1 MFLSLLFFF
10 SLMMSLGYMGYYQ
23 NRNEKAKIL
32 TDKEI
37 KEFEN
42 DINMGKNVDIKKYV
56 LYEDK
61 DYTNGLSDDIYKVS
75 LKIEKTLDKTI
86 RMIFTSVD
94 FSK

>member
-1 MFLSLLFFF
+1 MFLSLAFFF

-37 KEFEN
+37 KEFER
-42 DINMGKNVDIKKYV
+42 DINMGQNVDIKKYV

-61 DYTNGLSDDIYKVS
+61 DYTNALSTNIYKVS
-75 LKIEKTLDKTI
+75 LKIEKALDKTI
-86 RMIFTSVD
+86 RVLLTSID
-94 FSK
+94 ISK